1 MLPIAG
7 VGRVYGRGRMN
18 LDSTVILEISVIGLA
33 VAQVLTILLTFRRE
47 RDIKELRELV
57 DEQKRQIVGLRAW
70 LGGRNAAAS
79 QQSRAPEPEP
89 KPEPAKMPKELLET
103 KSLQPRTP
111 DEEAAQALKVLNW
124 QREIVANLRST
135 LPLGTNEDELKRANK
150 AIDWLKEEAD
160 KVNEIADAPK
170 MVLVSVNGDEPP
182 KRIE

>member
-1 MLPIAG
+1 
-7 VGRVYGRGRMN
+7 MN
-18 LDSTVILEISVIGLA
+18 LTVILEISVIGLA

-47 RDIKELRELV
+47 RDIKKLRELV

-79 QQSRAPEPEP
+79 QPSRAPEP
-89 KPEPAKMPKELLET
+89 KPEPAKMPRELLET

-182 KRIE
+182 KRID